1 MTLEVIVALILT
13 LGVVGLLVAEEEPS
27 VLVGALYLHDVGHG
41 ILERDVGLL
50 NGKKWFWPFC
60 GHLENI
66 KKLKSL
72 GLGSE
77 KGCVFH

>member
-1 MTLEVIVALILT
+1 MITGT
-13 LGVVGLLVAEEEPS
+13 DPMG
-27 VLVGALYLHDVGHG
+27 YG

-72 GLGSE
+72 GAGRK